1 MSHDGPTTP
10 ILQAAIMISKFTSSY
25 GSHRKL
31 IAFFAILFIL
41 GAQAQAQVDEEKLD
55 QFLNAV
61 QIGETEGL
69 LNLMHPKLAEQI
81 DPPILEAWLQSV
93 AYKLGS
99 VEVVLPATSIIAGD
113 REEFTSNVSFTK
125 GTARVAITVLNDSI
139 VAFEVQSDE
148 LANWFQRPTSLKIYR
163 DRVERFMTA
172 LDNQEYD
179 RCLSLMHSQI
189 AEKLNAEILSE
200 YLEKVEQVV
209 GASRTRKFQFAKL
222 TILPDERLEQ
232 IDLYYEI
239 EGSLGSV
246 TAEFAIRFQ
255 GMRGQLV
262 GFRFR

>member
-1 MSHDGPTTP
+1 MN
-10 ILQAAIMISKFTSSY
+10 SKITSSFRT
-25 GSHRKL
+25 SCNR
-31 IAFFAILFIL
+31 IAFFLALFAL
-41 GAQAQAQVDEEKLD
+41 NSQAMAQGDGEKLD

-61 QIGETEGL
+61 QLGETEGL

-125 GTARVAITVLNDSI
+125 GTARVAITVLNESI

-163 DRVERFMTA
+163 DRVEQFMTA
-172 LDNQEYD
+172 LDSQDYEL
-179 RCLSLMHSQI
+179 CLSLMHSQI
-189 AEKLNAEILSE
+189 AEKLSSEVLSE

-222 TILPDERLEQ
+222 TVLPDERLEQ